1 VFDSFFF
8 MCVLSASGSLV
19 RSSLSLHDALPI
31 LILTTL
37 GGDCKLVRLRTRKY
51 GNGLH
56 HFSSRR
62 TGPFRRLRAQR
73 RPARTRPSLGNGAG
87 DTDILVIG
95 GGFTGVGVALDAASR
110 GLSVT
115 LVERGDL
122 ASGTSGW
129 SSKLAHGGLR
139 YLARADVAIAWESAV
154 ERGRLMNT
162 IAPHLIRPLPM
173 IF

>member
-1 VFDSFFF
+1 MDSTT
-8 MCVLSASGSLV
+8 SAADAPGPSGDS
-19 RSSLSLHDALPI
+19 AL
-31 LILTTL
+31 
-37 GGDCKLVRLRTRKY
+37 
-51 GNGLH
+51 NA
-56 HFSSRR
+56 
-62 TGPFRRLRAQR
+62 AQR
-73 RPARTRPSLGNGAG
+73 ERDLRSATESG
-87 DTDILVIG
+87 DTDIIVIG

-122 ASGTSGW
+122 ASGTSAW

-162 IAPHLIRPLPM
+162 IAPHISSDRCR
-173 IF
+173 